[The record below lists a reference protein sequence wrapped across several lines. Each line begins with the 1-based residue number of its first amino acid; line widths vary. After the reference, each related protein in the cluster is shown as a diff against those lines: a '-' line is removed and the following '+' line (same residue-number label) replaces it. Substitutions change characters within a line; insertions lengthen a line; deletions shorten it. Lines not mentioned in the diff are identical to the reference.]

1 MGISTEINIFDF
13 SMDHVIRLENGFT
26 SVNTRGWDGRNS
38 RGDLVVNGVYFC
50 KLTANNKDYWTK
62 LVVIN

>member
-26 SVNTRGWDGRNS
+26 SANTRGWDGRNS
-38 RGDLVVNGVYFC
+38 RGKLVANGVYFC

-62 LVVIN
+62 LVVMN